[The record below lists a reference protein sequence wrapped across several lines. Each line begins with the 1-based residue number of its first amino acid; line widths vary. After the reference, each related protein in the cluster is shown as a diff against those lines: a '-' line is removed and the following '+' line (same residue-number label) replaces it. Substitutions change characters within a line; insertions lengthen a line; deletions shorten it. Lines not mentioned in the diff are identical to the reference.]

1 MSKQCNVPEC
11 QGKHHSLLH
20 CWVKPESD
28 RTAFQPSVNWAST
41 KDSLLKAYLG
51 IIPVKVTGIN
61 GNTCETYALIDD
73 GADKSLC
80 DVRLLKKLRQP
91 GKPVDFKITTVNSS
105 GSSVSGSEGNLRVQ
119 SASGSDVLD
128 LKVWSV

>member
-1 MSKQCNVPEC
+1 MTKQCNVPKC

-20 CWVKPESD
+20 FCVKPESD
-28 RTAFQPSVNWAST
+28 RNVFQPSVYCAS
-41 KDSLLKAYLG
+41 KQDSLLKAYLG

-105 GSSVSGSEGNLRVQ
+105 
-119 SASGSDVLD
+119 
-128 LKVWSV
+128 